1 MKADIKVDVII
12 PNYNETKLL
21 SRAVNSVLIQGE
33 SVNKIIIVDDGSD
46 EETIKY
52 LKSNFSGI
60 EKVKVVYSARQ
71 NNPGVM
77 RDIGLNN
84 AVSDWIAFLDADDF
98 WEPDKLQ
105 RQLSFAFE
113 GNFKVVCS
121 DAHLYRNLIKV
132 GEIYHFDVAPKIST
146 KSLLKENIII
156 NSSSLIRRECF
167 EKIGGYPREHYLRGV
182 EDYSAWLRLSVYFR
196 IGFLNET
203 LVNYEDQVNSLGK
216 QGNPIHRN
224 IAIFDFIFWSKRNG
238 SLNSRLYSKYYL
250 IRVLGRV

>member
-1 MKADIKVDVII
+1 MADIKVDVII

-33 SVNKIIIVDDGSD
+33 LVNKIIIVDDGSD
-46 EETIKY
+46 EETIQY
-52 LKSNFSGI
+52 LNSNFSGI
-60 EKVKVVYSARQ
+60 EKVKVVHSVRK

-77 RDIGLNN
+77 RDIGINH

-98 WEPDKLQ
+98 WEPDKLR
-105 RQLSFAFE
+105 RQVSFAFE

-121 DAHLYRNLIKV
+121 DAYLYRNLTKV
-132 GEIYHFDVAPKIST
+132 GEIYHFDVTPKIST
-146 KSLLKENIII
+146 KSLLRENIII

-216 QGNPIHRN
+216 QGNPILRN
-224 IAIFDFIFWSKRNG
+224 IAIFDFLFWSKQNG
-238 SLNSRLYSKYYL
+238 TLYSRVYSKYYL